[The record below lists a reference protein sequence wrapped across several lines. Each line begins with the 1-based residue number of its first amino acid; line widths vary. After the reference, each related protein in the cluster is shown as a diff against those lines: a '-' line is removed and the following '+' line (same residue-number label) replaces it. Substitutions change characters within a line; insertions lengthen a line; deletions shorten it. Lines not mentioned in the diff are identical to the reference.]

1 MAKLPSRKG
10 IAMASLRT
18 CTCGR
23 QVSEVT
29 VYRVNGGTQILEVH
43 DDDLTNACDV
53 IKEGA

>member
-1 MAKLPSRKG
+1 
-10 IAMASLRT
+10 MASLRT